1 MPVTVRK
8 MVGEKRYIARGA
20 YNHPREVQGMEVPRR
35 AFAALAAF
43 LMMLGAALVL
53 VPQASQAAVNPVP
66 VLAIRLDTANQ
77 NAKVTESA
85 PGIVQFTGQI
95 SIDKLPVERCVV
107 TLTSSTDTGWV
118 SQVSPS
124 TAVFTTTTPQ
134 AFTCTVVVPQ
144 GTPNSL
150 FGNLIINGRAVA
162 GGLQS
167 LAETK
172 AIIAVDP
179 YFRLTLDSDV
189 PYREISPGT
198 QAFFTIKL
206 TNAGNAVDS
215 FELEISNLK
224 ELTSKHWTVVLSA
237 NTIMKVMPGEYKPFR
252 ITAQSPRDWTIW
264 KSEPSVIIMKATSQN
279 AKDFQQ
285 VISLSFPVYAY
296 EKGFYIPGF
305 DPLFLIAAFGIGLVV
320 LRRNRK

>member
-1 MPVTVRK
+1 MITWMLLPLF
-8 MVGEKRYIARGA
+8 IPSPAS
-20 YNHPREVQGMEVPRR
+20 
-35 AFAALAAF
+35 AAA
-43 LMMLGAALVL
+43 
-53 VPQASQAAVNPVP
+53 NPVP
-66 VLAIRLDTANQ
+66 VLSIRLDAASQ
-77 NAKVTESA
+77 NAHATESA
-85 PGIVQFTGQI
+85 PGVVQFTGQVA
-95 SIDKLPVERCVV
+95 IDKLPAERCVV
-107 TLTSSTDTGWV
+107 TLTASTDIGWPA
-118 SQVSPS
+118 QVSPLL
-124 TAVFTTTTPQ
+124 TVFTNTTPQ
-134 AFTCTVVVPQ
+134 PFTCSVIIPA
-144 GTPNSL
+144 GTANSQ

-224 ELTSKHWTVVLSA
+224 ELTAKHWTVVLSA
-237 NTIMKVMPGEYKPFR
+237 NTISKVMPGEYKPFR

-264 KSEPSVIIMKATSQN
+264 KSEPSVVIMKATSQN

-285 VISLSFPVYAY
+285 VIALSFPVYAY

-305 DPLFLIAAFGIGLVV
+305 DPLFLVAAFGIGLVV